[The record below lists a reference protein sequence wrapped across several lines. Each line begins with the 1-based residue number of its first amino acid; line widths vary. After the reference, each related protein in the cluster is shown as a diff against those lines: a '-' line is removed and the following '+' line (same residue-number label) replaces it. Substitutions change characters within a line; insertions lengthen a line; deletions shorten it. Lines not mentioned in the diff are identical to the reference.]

1 MYKCNGV
8 GKEIDWHLN
17 QFFIGTNTYIC
28 PIKVT
33 QVILSKKTR
42 YAIVALT
49 RLAREYG
56 KGPMQIRDIAER
68 EKIPQRFLESI
79 LLELRKLGILGSKL
93 GKEGGYYL
101 LKKPEDVN
109 LSEIVR
115 HFEGTIALM
124 YCVSEKAYQPCEF
137 CKDESTCQIRRVFK
151 EVRDNT
157 FEILSRNSLANLI
170 QDGSVNKIKKSKK
183 K

>member
-1 MYKCNGV
+1 MGV
-8 GKEIDWHLN
+8 LLRSN
-17 QFFIGTNTYIC
+17 M
-28 PIKVT
+28 
-33 QVILSKKTR
+33 ILSKKTR

-56 KGPMQIRDIAER
+56 NGPIQIKEIAES
-68 EKIPQRFLESI
+68 EKIPQSFLENI

-93 GKEGGYYL
+93 GKAGGYYL

-109 LSEIVR
+109 LAEIVR

-137 CKDESTCQIRRVFK
+137 CKDELNCEIRKVFK
-151 EVRDNT
+151 EIRDT
-157 FEILSRNSLANLI
+157 SYDIL
-170 QDGSVNKIKKSKK
+170 KKTTLKELTRS
-183 K
+183 